1 MERYTHSVNDK
12 VDSPNKQFPRPREV
26 MAERHPDL
34 FSDSRKVAE
43 VSLAKPVFEY
53 HLETLTNRSEEAA
66 FEHFCRA
73 LAEKKI
79 CHNLRAQSGPMGGG
93 DGKVDGDTYPV
104 AETVSERWW
113 VGSPKADE
121 KWAFAFSAMK
131 KWQAKARKDV
141 EKIVGT
147 KRGYTHIYFITNQA
161 AKAST
166 RAALEAKLA
175 EDWGVPVTILDRAW
189 IMQQVYD
196 QGMLPLAIE
205 KLNIDGVSAQV
216 EVNGPRDVAR
226 IQELDD
232 LDKRVVDPSTY
243 GGARYQLVEDIL
255 TSALLAR
262 GLERPE
268 SEVKARFE
276 RAKEIADTI
285 GDNFQI
291 MRVAYNR
298 AWTAYWWYEDF
309 KAFSEFYIEVEAKA
323 LTSTEA
329 DQVEKLVTLWQL
341 LVTAH
346 RYSSVSGDG
355 LEGRTQRLKAHL
367 KEIAAVSGRPNNALQ
382 AETSLA
388 LMNLTEAQ
396 AAGDALGVEAI
407 WPTLEAILDRSALL
421 GSYPVERLFDLS
433 HELGKVFDS
442 EAFDSFFEKLI
453 DVMRT
458 RRSEGGAG
466 QAYIDRGW
474 QKLQHGKPYDAI
486 RMFGRAEALLVKDE
500 YKGELTKAL
509 AGGSIAYQQVGLLWA
524 ARNKI
529 LAAAE
534 RSFSVLKSE
543 GQVILPALSCLKR
556 LGWLELELGRLPHVI
571 LALVMAA
578 HARSHLNLDADHN
591 DQLDEETL
599 NQDAMLGIL
608 LMRVPLTELPEL
620 SKLPATFDRIG
631 LPMSE
636 IALLHTLGYDE
647 KLWREG
653 YIPEAETVEGA
664 TTFFER
670 WRAQPAA
677 AEMAKVPTLVGTQPN
692 RLRSI
697 ILGCEVIVT
706 CPSEPLAL
714 SIAESFLGGLE
725 AFLATSDEKDVFP
738 FREAMEVTMV
748 VGTESQFVPIIS
760 FPETA
765 AQPVVLTYPPQ
776 MTFDEPSQMSEYSDW
791 LQTAIVDALVRMVR
805 INDHDAW
812 LDKIAGDERGFDR
825 AIMFGN
831 IPTISRNL
839 FGDPGS
845 VLLAD
850 WIDPN
855 AEDFPLK
862 RSDEFPDVEPIKP
875 KRKQPKFGKGPPPTG
890 FPDYDAIKHSDRR
903 VMSPIDV
910 ELWDKAGWTGVG
922 YASFVDPDGEQRFP
936 PVMSLLFKNPEVGKA
951 IFEGWINRYGRDN
964 AGKALRVGLVT
975 GLTKAHPSWYAISI
989 GPDIATV
996 SERDGRTFLWISR
1009 IHRMEPTSRIN
1020 LDRFLNDLREFGSFY
1035 LAPAGVKADVT
1046 EPEMFFDLAFPK
1058 EGLEVRE
1065 AWEIGENDPDG
1076 SVLHDDYDP
1085 IIPPGVTDP
1094 PVRAAM
1100 ERLRTLRAKRTP
1112 DG

>member
-1 MERYTHSVNDK
+1 
-12 VDSPNKQFPRPREV
+12 

-43 VSLAKPVFEY
+43 VSLAKPVFEH
-53 HLETLTNRSEEAA
+53 HLETLTSRNEEAA

-79 CHNLRAQSGPMGGG
+79 CPNLRAQSGPMGGG

-104 AETVSERWW
+104 AKTVSERWW
-113 VGSPKADE
+113 VGSPEAEE

-131 KWQAKARKDV
+131 KWQEKARKDV
-141 EKIVGT
+141 EKIVAT

-189 IMQQVYD
+189 IVQQVYD

-205 KLNIDGVSAQV
+205 KLNIAGVSAQV
-216 EVNGPRDVAR
+216 QVNGPRDVER
-226 IQELDD
+226 IQELDE
-232 LDKRVVDPSTY
+232 LDKRVADPSNY

-262 GLERPE
+262 GLERPD

-276 RAKEIADTI
+276 QAKTIADSV

-291 MRVAYNR
+291 MRVAYNQ

-309 KAFSEFYIEVEAKA
+309 KAFSDHYIEVEAKA
-323 LTSTEA
+323 LKSTES
-329 DQVEKLVTLWQL
+329 DQIEKLVTLWQL

-346 RYSSVSGDG
+346 RYSDVSADG
-355 LEGRTQRLKAHL
+355 LEDRTQRLKAHL

-388 LMNLTEAQ
+388 LMDLFEAQ
-396 AAGDALGVEAI
+396 AAGDALGVETT
-407 WPTLEAILDRSALL
+407 WPTFEAILDRSALL

-442 EAFDSFFEKLI
+442 NAFDAFFEKLI
-453 DVMRT
+453 AVMRT
-458 RRSEGGAG
+458 RRSEGEAG

-474 QKLQHGKPYDAI
+474 QKLQHHKPYDAI

-500 YKGELTKAL
+500 YKGELITAL

-534 RSFSVLKSE
+534 RCFSVFKSE

-556 LGWLELELGRLPHVI
+556 LAWLELALGRLPHVI

-578 HARSHLNLDADHN
+578 QARGHLNLDADDN
-591 DQLDEETL
+591 ERLDEEARQ
-599 NQDAMLGIL
+599 QDVVLGIL
-608 LMRVPLTELPEL
+608 LMRVPLSELPEL
-620 SKLPATFDRIG
+620 SKLPATLDRIG

-636 IALLHTLGYDE
+636 IALLHALGYDK
-647 KLWREG
+647 KLWSEG
-653 YIPEAETVEGA
+653 YIPEDETAEGA
-664 TTFFER
+664 KTFFDA

-677 AEMAKVPTLVGTQPN
+677 AEVAKVPTLVGTRPN
-692 RLRSI
+692 KLRSI
-697 ILGCEVIVT
+697 ILGCELIVT
-706 CPSEPLAL
+706 CPSDPLAL

-725 AFLATSDEKDVFP
+725 AFLATSDENDVFP
-738 FREAMEVTMV
+738 FRETMEVTMV
-748 VGTESQFVPIIS
+748 IGEESQAVPTMS

-765 AQPVVLTYPPQ
+765 AQPVILTYPPQ
-776 MTFDEPSQMSEYSDW
+776 MTFDEPFQIGEYYDW
-791 LQTAIVDALVRMVR
+791 LQTAIVDALIRMVR
-805 INDHDAW
+805 ISDHKAW
-812 LDKIAGDERGFDR
+812 LDKIAGQERGFDR
-825 AIMFGN
+825 AIMLGN
-831 IPTISRNL
+831 ISTISHNL

-845 VLLAD
+845 VLLTD
-850 WIDPN
+850 WIDPE
-855 AEDFPLK
+855 AQDFPLK
-862 RSDEFPDVEPIKP
+862 RSDAFSDAAPVKP
-875 KRKQPKFGKGPPPTG
+875 KRKQPTFGKGPPPTG
-890 FPDYDAIKHSDRR
+890 FPNYDTIKHSDRR

-922 YASFVDPDGEQRFP
+922 YASFVDPDGARRVP
-936 PVMSLLFKNPEVGKA
+936 PVMSLLFKNPEVGRA
-951 IFEGWINRYGRDN
+951 IFEGWINRYGKDEV
-964 AGKALRVGLVT
+964 GEALRIALVT
-975 GLTKAHPSWYAISI
+975 GLSTAHPSWYAIAI
-989 GPDIATV
+989 GPDIKTV
-996 SERDGRTFLWISR
+996 SESDGRTFLWVSR
-1009 IHRMEPTSRIN
+1009 IHRMEPTSNAN
-1020 LDRFLNDLREFGSFY
+1020 LNRFLNELKEFGGFY
-1035 LAPAGVKADVT
+1035 LAPAGVNADLT
-1046 EPEMFFDLAFPK
+1046 EPEIFLDLAFPK
-1058 EGLEVRE
+1058 EILEVRE

-1076 SVLHDDYDP
+1076 SVLHDDDDP

-1094 PVRAAM
+1094 PVKAAQ
-1100 ERLRTLRAKRTP
+1100 ERLRALRAKRTR
-1112 DG
+1112 DD